1 MPTQKPWTWLLLCV
15 AAGCGGP
22 SGPSPAP
29 ATRIAPNEA
38 SPAVDPPA
46 DPPESQAASGS
57 VSRPIPLELEDDSE
71 FVAARGSREIVLRSF
86 GSASALRA
94 HAGRFVS
101 KLRRMYARR
110 GRRARRMAHGEVG
123 LGSAPL
129 ADSTE
134 ADSASN
140 GAPAEESVTNT
151 QVAGVDEGGIV
162 KTWRD
167 YLVILRRG
175 RLFSARLG
183 AEPGAAAPI
192 SALDVRPPGAHH
204 DAWYDEMLVHAP
216 SGRIVAI
223 GFSYEHGATEVGL
236 FQIATD
242 GTLSHRETH
251 LLRSNDYYS
260 SRNYASRLVGDTL
273 VFYMPHYLVGFRE
286 SDGVPRVSLP
296 GVRSFAAGTRAFRSI
311 IDGRKIY
318 RIGGDRDGSTLH
330 TVVTCD
336 LSSPRFTCTAHGIVG
351 DEGRTFYVSRDAVYV
366 WVTPGWNDW
375 NDEEEDIDERPSHL
389 FRLPLDGARPSAIV
403 VRGAP
408 VDQFSFHETDSALF
422 VVTRGEGGGD
432 AMWAPE
438 FTRGSVAL
446 ARVDFASGPGG
457 RTLRPA
463 HYRVLQRPR
472 SNRHRHQA
480 MQNRFVGRYLIYG
493 MGTTWGTPGQ
503 GGVRAFLHDYQEGR
517 SFAADLEHS
526 VDRIEAMGGAAV
538 IVGTE
543 GSNLHFQALGLG
555 PVPSG
560 AGHHVIANASQGETR
575 SHGFFYR
582 RLTENSGLLGLPTRG
597 PGSAGAGQLTQG
609 AANVQFLRVQSLE
622 FSGLGALSNHAQ
634 TQDDQCEV
642 SCVDWYGNARPLF
655 LRNRVF
661 ALMGYELVEGQIQGD
676 RLTEIGRMTF
686 LSALTP
692 QAVASGTMN

>member
-1 MPTQKPWTWLLLCV
+1 MPTRKPLPWLLLLI

-22 SGPSPAP
+22 SGPSPTS
-29 ATRIAPNEA
+29 ATQVASNEA
-38 SPAVDPPA
+38 SPAAVDPLA
-46 DPPESQAASGS
+46 DPPEDERDASAS
-57 VSRPIPLELEDDSE
+57 VSRPIPLELEDESE
-71 FVAARGSREIVLRSF
+71 FVAARGSTEVVLRRF

-101 KLRRMYARR
+101 KLRRMYSRR
-110 GRRARRMAHGEVG
+110 GRRARRMAHGSVG

-129 ADSTE
+129 AGLAE
-134 ADSASN
+134 ADSESN

-192 SALDVRPPGAHH
+192 SAIDVRPPGADH

-216 SGRIVAI
+216 SGRIIAI
-223 GFSYEHGATEVGL
+223 GFSYDHGATEVGL
-236 FQIATD
+236 FRIAAD
-242 GTLSHRETH
+242 GTLSHQQTH

-260 SRNYASRLVGDTL
+260 SRNYASRLIGDTL
-273 VFYMPHYLVGFRE
+273 VFYMPHYLVSFRE
-286 SDGVPRVSLP
+286 SDGMPRVSVP
-296 GVRSFAAGTRAFRSI
+296 GVRSFTTRTGAFRSI
-311 IDGRKIY
+311 IDGTEIY
-318 RIGGDRDGSTLH
+318 RIGGDRDGATLH

-336 LSSPRFTCTAHGIVG
+336 LSSPRFTCTARGIVG

-366 WVTPGWNDW
+366 WVMPGWNDW
-375 NDEEEDIDERPSHL
+375 NDDDEDADERPSHL

-408 VDQFSFHETDSALF
+408 VDQFSYHETESALF
-422 VVTRGEGGGD
+422 VLTRGEGGGD
-432 AMWAPE
+432 AMWSPE
-438 FTRGSVAL
+438 FTSGSVAL
-446 ARVDFASGPGG
+446 ARVDLAPGPHG
-457 RTLRPA
+457 RRLRPA

-472 SNRHRHQA
+472 SDHDRHQA
-480 MQNRFVGRYLIYG
+480 MLNRFVGRYLIYG

-517 SFAADLEHS
+517 SFVADLEHS
-526 VDRIEAMGGAAV
+526 VDRIEAMGEAAV

-555 PVPSG
+555 PVPNG
-560 AGHHVIANASQGETR
+560 AGHHIITNASQGETR

-582 RLTENSGLLGLPTRG
+582 PQTQDSGLLGLPTRG
-597 PGSAGAGQLTQG
+597 PGGAGAGQLTQG
-609 AANVQFLRVQSLE
+609 AAKVEYLRVTSLE
-622 FSGLGALSNHAQ
+622 FSALGALSNHAQ
-634 TQDDQCEV
+634 TQEDHCEV

-655 LRNRVF
+655 LRDRVF
-661 ALMGYELVEGQIQGD
+661 ALMGYELVEGQIRD
-676 RLTEIGRMTF
+676 SRLSEAGRMTF
-686 LSALTP
+686 LGALAP
-692 QAVASGTMN
+692 PER